1 MTIEPFAESSF
12 EADADGGTRAEVASP
27 DFMRG
32 ALLSLGV
39 GALAFLVVLRWAA
52 PEQTMRLL
60 FPALAAVL
68 ALVSWRVLV
77 VRGVWHAKRVLGLGG
92 WLLAVVACF
101 FNGGVLTPAV
111 LAFPVLLVMIGWLFS
126 PRAAVWVGGLTIV
139 ALWAMVAGDAAGWLP
154 EQPLTTPL
162 MYAVIQS
169 VMLVLTVYMTLFV
182 VRSYRGRMR
191 QVGRTA
197 DQLTLRTRELEA
209 SKRRLQT
216 AIDVSGTVFW
226 EYDLS
231 TDTLAYETSQLHAL
245 GLRADRP
252 PLTLYRW
259 LALVHPDDRP
269 GFLEQYQQT
278 LSGAAPA
285 FDHDCRVQGSH
296 GEWVWVHTRGA
307 VIAHQPDGGPRILAG
322 GIVNIQA
329 RKEAEEALRISQKT
343 SQHLAQ
349 LLHSMCNNVPDMVWA
364 KDLEGR
370 YLFANRAI
378 CEQLL
383 GAESTEEP
391 LGRTD
396 LYFAQRERERHPDN
410 ATWHTFGELCQNSD
424 VATLQRGVPCQFE
437 EWGNV
442 KGQHLVLDVRKAPFV
457 NEHGVVVGVVGTGRD
472 VTEHQAEQDKL
483 RLAALVLEHSS
494 EALLIT
500 DEANAIVEVNPAFT
514 RLTGYS
520 REDALGQT
528 PAILRSGRQGVEFY
542 RRMWEALTAE
552 GQWQGEIWNRRKDG
566 VLFVE
571 WLTINTLYDSHGQPH
586 RRVALFSDVTE
597 KKKEA
602 ELLWQQA
609 NYDLLTQLPNRRM
622 FQDRLNVELKKL
634 HRSGDKLAVCY
645 LDLDH
650 FKEVN
655 DSLGHHGG
663 DQLLVQAAQR
673 ILACVRGSDTVA
685 RLGGDEFTVIL
696 TDIESATSAERVA
709 QAIVD
714 TLSQPFDLEGST
726 VQVSASVG
734 VAVSP
739 DHGTEATPLLLQAD
753 QAMYAAKRAGRNSYR
768 FGGSD
773 TCNFQASGPI

>member
-1 MTIEPFAESSF
+1 MNLEPFSESTF
-12 EADADGGTRAEVASP
+12 EADADGGARADVASP

-32 ALLSLGV
+32 VLLWLGV
-39 GALAFLVVLRWAA
+39 GALVFVAVLRWAV
-52 PEQTMRLL
+52 PEQTLRPL
-60 FPALAAVL
+60 FPGMAAVL
-68 ALVSWRVLV
+68 ALAAWRVLV

-92 WLLAVVACF
+92 WLLVVAACF
-101 FNGGVLTPAV
+101 FNGGVLTSAV
-111 LAFPVLLVMIGWLFS
+111 VALPVLLVMIGWLFNA
-126 PRAAVWVGGLTIV
+126 RAAIWAGGLTIA
-139 ALWAMVAGDAAGWLP
+139 ALWVMVAGDAAGWLP
-154 EQPLTTPL
+154 ERPATTPL

-169 VMLVLTVYMTLFV
+169 VMLGLTVYMTVFV
-182 VRSYRGRMR
+182 VRSYRDRMR
-191 QVGRTA
+191 QVGRIA

-226 EYDLS
+226 EYDLRS
-231 TDTLAYETSQLHAL
+231 DSLSFETSRLAAM
-245 GLRADRP
+245 GLPVVSP
-252 PLTLYRW
+252 PLKLRRW
-259 LALVHPDDRP
+259 LALVHPDDRAD
-269 GFLEQYQQT
+269 LVAWYQGC
-278 LSGAAPA
+278 LAGAASKL
-285 FDHDCRVQGSH
+285 DGDCRIRAEQG
-296 GEWVWVHTRGA
+296 GWVWVHVRGA
-307 VIAHQPDGGPRILAG
+307 VIAAWPEGAPRLMAG
-322 GIVNIQA
+322 GVANIQA
-329 RKEAEEALRISQKT
+329 RKQAEEALRISQKT

-349 LLHSMCNNVPDMVWA
+349 LLHSLCDNVPDMIWA
-364 KDLEGR
+364 KDLDGH
-370 YLFANRAI
+370 YLFANRAVA
-378 CEQLL
+378 EQLL
-383 GAESTEEP
+383 CAESTDEP

-396 LYFAQRERERHPDN
+396 LYFAHRERERHPDN

-424 VATLQRGVPCQFE
+424 AVTLERGAPSQFE

-442 KGQHLVLDVRKAPFV
+442 KGQPMVLDVRKAPFV
-457 NEHGVVVGVVGTGRD
+457 NDQGAVVGVVGTGRD
-472 VTEHQAEQDKL
+472 VTEHQAQQDKL

-520 REDALGQT
+520 REDILGQT
-528 PAILRSGRQGVEFY
+528 PAILHSGRQGVEFY

-571 WLTINTLYDSHGQPH
+571 WLTINTLYDTHGQPY

-597 KKKEA
+597 KKKEM

-609 NYDLLTQLPNRRM
+609 NFDMLTLLPNRRM
-622 FQDRLNVELKKL
+622 FQDRLEVELKKL
-634 HRSGDKLAVCY
+634 RRNGSKLAVCY

-655 DSLGHHGG
+655 DSLGHHCG

-696 TDIESATSAERVA
+696 TDIDSAASAERVA
-709 QAIVD
+709 QAIVA
-714 TLSQPFDLEGST
+714 TLSQPFDLADSP

-734 VAVSP
+734 VVISP
-739 DHGTEATPLLLQAD
+739 DHSTEPGLLLLQAD
-753 QAMYAAKRAGRNSYR
+753 QAMYAAKRAGRNGYR
-768 FGGSD
+768 L
-773 TCNFQASGPI
+773 SGAAT

>member
-1 MTIEPFAESSF
+1 MSTEEISASKF
-12 EADADGGTRAEVASP
+12 EADADGGSGTEVATP
-27 DFMRG
+27 EFMRG
-32 ALLSLGV
+32 ALLVLGV
-39 GALAFLVVLRWAA
+39 GALAFVAVLRWAA
-52 PEQTMRLL
+52 PEQMLRPL
-60 FPALAAVL
+60 FPALGAVL
-68 ALVSWRVLV
+68 ALVAWGVLA
-77 VRGVWHAKRVLGLGG
+77 RWGVWRAKQVLGLGG
-92 WLLAVVACF
+92 WLLVLAACF
-101 FNGGVLTPAV
+101 LNGGVLTPAV
-111 LAFPVLLVMIGWLFS
+111 VALPVLLVLMGWLFS
-126 PRAAVWVGGLTIV
+126 VRAAVWAGGLSIA
-139 ALWAMVAGDAAGWLP
+139 ALWLMVAGSAAGWLP
-154 EQPLTTPL
+154 QQPRTTPL
-162 MYAVIQS
+162 MYAVVQS
-169 VMLVLTVYMTLFV
+169 VMLVLTVYMTAFV
-182 VRSYRGRMR
+182 VRSYRNRLRQIGRI
-191 QVGRTA
+191 A
-197 DQLTLRTRELEA
+197 DQLTQRTRELEA
-209 SKRRLQT
+209 SRRRLQT

-226 EYDLS
+226 EYDLRS
-231 TDTLAYETSQLHAL
+231 DSLSFETSRLAAM
-245 GLRADRP
+245 GLPVVSP
-252 PLTLYRW
+252 PMTLRRW
-259 LALVHPDDRP
+259 LALVHPHDRTH
-269 GFLEQYQQT
+269 LVAWYQDC
-278 LSGAAPA
+278 LAGAAS
-285 FDHDCRVQGSH
+285 DLDGDCRIRAEQG
-296 GEWVWVHTRGA
+296 GWVWVHVRGA
-307 VIAHQPDGGPRILAG
+307 VIAAGPEGAPRLMAG
-322 GIVNIQA
+322 GVANIEA
-329 RKEAEEALRISQKT
+329 RKRSEEALRISQKT

-410 ATWHTFGELCQNSD
+410 ATWHTFGELCQDSD

-622 FQDRLNVELKKL
+622 FQDRLEVELKKL
-634 HRSGDKLAVCY
+634 RRSSGKLAVCY

-773 TCNFQASGPI
+773 TCNFQASGPT